1 MVLSLITFAGGIGLG
16 AFATVLL
23 LALTNANRDDD
34 NLMTPEEFERMKAEW
49 DAINDEYDVY
59 SAMTVDELFGD
70 LNDEEDE

>member
-1 MVLSLITFAGGIGLG
+1 MVLSLITFAGGIGVG

-23 LALTNANRDDD
+23 LALMNEERETD
-34 NLMTPEEFERMKAEW
+34 LMTPEEFERMKAEW
-49 DAINDEYDVY
+49 DTINDEYDVY